1 MKYVFLIIA
10 ITLMSCKSDSLSTPD
25 LLKGKWI
32 EVNTKSDT
40 LVFGLFGD
48 QEAMM
53 VNRGYEIR
61 DSFRL
66 PKHGSGPYDYR
77 ISKNKIALHSY
88 LSSSM
93 GYKDYTFKFDLKT
106 SRIEVD
112 KFYETADSTV
122 TKLVFERL
130 K

>member
-10 ITLMSCKSDSLSTPD
+10 ITLMSCTSDSLSTAD

-53 VNRGYEIR
+53 VNRGYEMR
-61 DSFRL
+61 DSFWL
-66 PKHGSGPYDYR
+66 PKHGSGPYDYK
-77 ISKNKIALHSY
+77 ILKNKISLRYY
-88 LSSSM
+88 LSSYN
-93 GYKDYTFKFDLKT
+93 GYIDYKFKFDLKT

-112 KFYETADSTV
+112 KFYETDSTV

>member
-1 MKYVFLIIA
+1 MKYVLLIIA

-77 ISKNKIALHSY
+77 ISKDKISLRSY
-88 LSSSM
+88 VSSNIA
-93 GYKDYTFKFDLKT
+93 YKDYKFKFDLKT
-106 SRIEVD
+106 SRIEVE
-112 KFYETADSTV
+112 KFYETDSTV

>member
-10 ITLMSCKSDSLSTPD
+10 ITLMSCKSDSLSTAD

-53 VNRGYEIR
+53 VNRGYEMR

-66 PKHGSGPYDYR
+66 PKHGSGPYDYK
-77 ISKNKIALHSY
+77 ILKNKISLRYY
-88 LSSSM
+88 LSSYN
-93 GYKDYTFKFDLKT
+93 GYIDYKFKFDLKT

-112 KFYETADSTV
+112 KFYETDSTV

>member
-10 ITLMSCKSDSLSTPD
+10 ITLMSCTSDNLSTAD

-77 ISKNKIALHSY
+77 ISKDKISLRSY
-88 LSSSM
+88 VSSNIA
-93 GYKDYTFKFDLKT
+93 YKDYKFKFDLKT
-106 SRIEVD
+106 SRIEVE
-112 KFYETADSTV
+112 KFYETDSTI

>member
-10 ITLMSCKSDSLSTPD
+10 ITLMSCTSDSLSTPD

-66 PKHGSGPYDYR
+66 PKHGSGPYDYK
-77 ISKNKIALHSY
+77 ISKDKISLRYY
-88 LSSSM
+88 LSSYN
-93 GYKDYTFKFDLKT
+93 GYFDYKFKFDFKT
-106 SRIEVD
+106 SRIEVE
-112 KFYETADSTV
+112 KFYETDSTI

>member
-1 MKYVFLIIA
+1 MLIGC
-10 ITLMSCKSDSLSTPD
+10 TSDSLSTPD

-77 ISKNKIALHSY
+77 ISKNKIALRSY
-88 LSSSM
+88 LSNDNT
-93 GYKDYTFKFDLKT
+93 YKDYTFKFDLKT
-106 SRIEVD
+106 SRIEVE
-112 KFYETADSTV
+112 KFYETDSTI

>member
-10 ITLMSCKSDSLSTPD
+10 ITLMSCTSDNLTVPD

-48 QEAMM
+48 QEAML
-53 VNRGYEIR
+53 VNRGFEMR
-61 DSFRL
+61 DSFML
-66 PKHGSGPYDYR
+66 PKHGSGPYGYR
-77 ISKNKIALHSY
+77 IFKDKISLRYY
-88 LSSSM
+88 LSSNHE
-93 GYKDYTFKFDLKT
+93 YKNYKFKFNSKT
-106 SRIEVD
+106 SRIEVE
-112 KFYETADSTV
+112 KFYGTDSMV

>member
-1 MKYVFLIIA
+1 MKYAFLIIA
-10 ITLMSCKSDSLSTPD
+10 ITLMSCTSDSLSTPD

-53 VNRGYEIR
+53 VNRGYEMR

-66 PKHGSGPYDYR
+66 PKHGSGPYDYKISKDR
-77 ISKNKIALHSY
+77 ISLRYY
-88 LSSSM
+88 LSSYN
-93 GYKDYTFKFDLKT
+93 GYFDYKFKLDLKT

-112 KFYETADSTV
+112 KFYETTDSTV

>member
-10 ITLMSCKSDSLSTPD
+10 ITLMSCTSDSLSTPD

-40 LVFGLFGD
+40 LVFGLFGE

>member
-10 ITLMSCKSDSLSTPD
+10 ITLMSCTSDSLSTPD

-61 DSFRL
+61 NSFRL
-66 PKHGSGPYDYR
+66 PKHGSGPYDYK
-77 ISKNKIALHSY
+77 ISKDKISLRYY
-88 LSSSM
+88 LSSYN
-93 GYKDYTFKFDLKT
+93 GYFDYKFKFDFKT
-106 SRIEVD
+106 SRIEVE
-112 KFYETADSTV
+112 KFYETDSTI
-122 TKLVFERL
+122 TKLVFE
-130 K
+130 

>member
-10 ITLMSCKSDSLSTPD
+10 ITLMSCTSDSLSTPD

-53 VNRGYEIR
+53 VNRGYEMR

-77 ISKNKIALHSY
+77 ISKDKISLRSY
-88 LSSSM
+88 VSSNIA
-93 GYKDYTFKFDLKT
+93 YKDYKFKFDFKT
-106 SRIEVD
+106 SRIEVE
-112 KFYETADSTV
+112 KFYETDSTI

>member
-77 ISKNKIALHSY
+77 ISKDKISLRSY
-88 LSSSM
+88 VSSNIA
-93 GYKDYTFKFDLKT
+93 YKDYTFKFDLKT

>member
-10 ITLMSCKSDSLSTPD
+10 ITLMSCTSDSLSTPD

-61 DSFRL
+61 NSFRL
-66 PKHGSGPYDYR
+66 PKHGSGPYDYK
-77 ISKNKIALHSY
+77 ISKDKISLRYY
-88 LSSSM
+88 LSSYN
-93 GYKDYTFKFDLKT
+93 GYFDYKFKFDFKT
-106 SRIEVD
+106 SRIEVE
-112 KFYETADSTV
+112 KFYETDSTI

>member
-61 DSFRL
+61 NSFRL

>member
-1 MKYVFLIIA
+1 M
-10 ITLMSCKSDSLSTPD
+10 LMSCKSDSLSTPD

-77 ISKNKIALHSY
+77 ISKDKISLRSY
-88 LSSSM
+88 VSSNIA
-93 GYKDYTFKFDLKT
+93 YKDYKFKFDLKT
-106 SRIEVD
+106 SRIEVE
-112 KFYETADSTV
+112 KFYETDSTV

>member
-10 ITLMSCKSDSLSTPD
+10 ITLMSCTSDSLSTPD

-66 PKHGSGPYDYR
+66 PKHGSGPYDYL